1 MVMKQLRV
9 ERYTT
14 SKKSE
19 WDRFIGSS
27 KNGTFLFYRD
37 YMEYHADRFVDHSL
51 LFFEDEKLI
60 AVLPANLDGDVLVSH
75 GGLTY
80 GGVITDQ
87 KMRMEVMMQ
96 LFDILLDSLR
106 QEGMRRLVYK
116 TVPHIYHIVP
126 AEEDL
131 YALFVHN
138 ARLSRRDVSATI
150 DMMEKI
156 GLNRGKKAS
165 INQGKSLGLEVRRS
179 YDFRTF
185 MSILT
190 DLLHQKYD
198 AHPTHTTEELVLLAD
213 KFPENIKLFEIHLK
227 GRMLAGVVIYESQ
240 NVAHMQYSASSEE
253 GKTLDASVMLLNVL
267 INEYYAGKK
276 YFDFGI
282 STEKEGRYLN
292 RDLMTFKEHFGARA
306 VAYDFYEI
314 KIE

>member
-1 MVMKQLRV
+1 MKQLRV
-9 ERYTT
+9 ERYTA
-14 SKKSE
+14 SKKGE

-37 YMEYHADRFVDHSL
+37 YMDYHADRFIDHSL

-60 AVLPANLDGDVLVSH
+60 AVLPANTDGDVLVSH

-80 GGVITDQ
+80 GGVITDH
-87 KMRMEVMMQ
+87 KMRMEVMLQ
-96 LFDILLDSLR
+96 IFDILLDSLR
-106 QEGMRRLVYK
+106 QEGMKRLVYK
-116 TVPHIYHIVP
+116 AVPHIYHIVP

-138 ARLSRRDVSATI
+138 ARLIRRDVSATI
-150 DMMEKI
+150 DMKEKI
-156 GLNRGKKAS
+156 GLNRGKKARL
-165 INQGKSLGLEVRRS
+165 NRCKSLGLEVRRS
-179 YDFRTF
+179 YDFGTF
-185 MSILT
+185 MTILT

-227 GRMLAGVVIYESQ
+227 ERMLAGVVIYESQ
-240 NVAHMQYSASSEE
+240 NVAHVQYSASSEE
-253 GKTLDASVMLLNVL
+253 GKACNASVLLLDYL
-267 INEYYAGKK
+267 INRCYVSKK

-292 RDLMTFKEHFGARA
+292 QDLMTFKEHFGARA
-306 VAYDFYEI
+306 VTYDFYEM

>member
-1 MVMKQLRV
+1 MKQFRV
-9 ERYTT
+9 ERYTA
-14 SKKSE
+14 SKKGE
-19 WDRFIGSS
+19 WDHFIRSS

-37 YMEYHADRFVDHSL
+37 YMDYHADRFVDHSL
-51 LFFEDEKLI
+51 LFFEDERLI
-60 AVLPANLDGDVLVSH
+60 AALPANKDSDVLISH

-87 KMRMEVMMQ
+87 KMRMEVMLQ
-96 LFDILLDSLR
+96 IFDILIDSLK
-106 QEGMRRLVYK
+106 QEGMKRFVYK
-116 TVPHIYHIVP
+116 AVPHIYHIVP

-131 YALFVHN
+131 YALFLHD
-138 ARLSRRDVSATI
+138 ARLIRRDISATI
-150 DMMEKI
+150 DMTEKI

-165 INQGKSLGLEVRRS
+165 VNQCKSLGLEVRRS
-179 YDFRTF
+179 YDFGTF

-198 AHPTHTTEELVLLAD
+198 VHPTHTTEELVLLAD
-213 KFPENIKLFEIHLK
+213 TFPENIKLFEIHLK
-227 GRMLAGVVIYESQ
+227 ERMLAGVVIYESQ

-253 GKTLDASVMLLNVL
+253 GKALDASVMLLNVL
-267 INEYYAGKK
+267 INEYYMGKK

-292 RDLMTFKEHFGARA
+292 QDLMAFKEHFGARA
-306 VAYDFYEI
+306 VAYDFYEM